1 MAIFAA
7 VPLSLLSRGYDTILL
22 SFSPLLN
29 EEKLGSREHF
39 DLIGYVLSLYNKSL
53 ENVVAL
59 IEDNAETNKCLAT
72 QIDKPFIGCASH
84 RLSLGIKDY
93 LARYDTILAKING
106 PMGKLKS
113 VKFSAKLRK
122 YTDLRP
128 VQQNET
134 RWSSIAEM
142 VERYLSIKDYLVHF
156 DEQILVEFLLTPR
169 EMYLKL
175 LNTRIKMFESVTKA
189 LQDEEIDIGSIRA
202 LFNDLL
208 KQIPELDEYHNHLH
222 SDSSVVNCVDFEN
235 AIVKFQD
242 SNEDKMTGSEKL
254 TVQDLEIETV
264 EVSSKEN
271 VVPDDFAF
279 PILKKRAKMD
289 CKSKYVNTKFLL
301 GTSNIVERFFSTAG
315 LSYTDY
321 RQLLTPAHL
330 EEQLF

>member
-1 MAIFAA
+1 
-7 VPLSLLSRGYDTILL
+7 
-22 SFSPLLN
+22 
-29 EEKLGSREHF
+29 
-39 DLIGYVLSLYNKSL
+39 
-53 ENVVAL
+53 
-59 IEDNAETNKCLAT
+59 
-72 QIDKPFIGCASH
+72 
-84 RLSLGIKDY
+84 
-93 LARYDTILAKING
+93 
-106 PMGKLKS
+106 MGKLKS
-113 VKFSAKLRK
+113 VKLSAKLRK

-128 VQQNET
+128 KQQNET

-156 DEQILVEFLLTPR
+156 DEQLLVEFLLTPR
-169 EMYLKL
+169 EELSLKL

-189 LQDEEIDIGSIRA
+189 LQDEKTDMGSIRA
-202 LFNDLL
+202 LFDELL
-208 KQIPELDEYHNHLH
+208 KQITELNEYHNHLH
-222 SDSSVVNCVDFEN
+222 SDSSVVKCVDFEN
-235 AIVKFQD
+235 AIVKIQD

-279 PILKKRAKMD
+279 QILKKRAKMD

-321 RQLLTPAHL
+321 RQSLTPAHL
-330 EEQLF
+330 EEQLFLKLNHRFWNHETVHKVMTN